1 MYKYCV
7 STDSNFAIKKIS
19 LNPKTFLHHDH
30 RSLESYLA
38 ARKEQ
43 LTIPVNEKA
52 YDRLLKAKKKGES
65 LSDVIIR
72 LSEAKVTALQRRGE
86 KEILTSDSRKLVV
99 EIDQDKCAG
108 AESCVSV
115 APAVFALD
123 PSELGGFRR
132 GGEPL
137 GMREVEER
145 TVRSDTIITA
155 AKSCPYHAI
164 YVKDVETGEEL
175 AG

>member
-1 MYKYCV
+1 M
-7 STDSNFAIKKIS
+7 
-19 LNPKTFLHHDH
+19 
-30 RSLESYLA
+30 A
-38 ARKEQ
+38 AGKDQ
-43 LTIPVNEKA
+43 LTISVNQKA

-86 KEILTSDSRKLVV
+86 KEIVTSDARKLVV
-99 EIDQDKCAG
+99 EIDQDKCVG

-115 APAVFALD
+115 APEVFALD
-123 PSELGGFRR
+123 PTELGGFRR
-132 GGEPL
+132 GAAPL
-137 GMREVEER
+137 GMKEVEER
-145 TVRSDTIITA
+145 TVDGDAVIRA

-164 YVKDVETGEEL
+164 YVKDVETGDEL

>member
-1 MYKYCV
+1 MA
-7 STDSNFAIKKIS
+7 SG
-19 LNPKTFLHHDH
+19 
-30 RSLESYLA
+30 
-38 ARKEQ
+38 KEA
-43 LTIPVNEKA
+43 LTISVNQKA

-86 KEILTSDSRKLVV
+86 KEIVTSDARKLVV
-99 EIDQDKCAG
+99 EIDQDKCVG

-115 APAVFALD
+115 SPEVFALD

-132 GGEPL
+132 DAAPL

-145 TVRSDTIITA
+145 TVDSDTIIRA

-164 YVKDVETGEEL
+164 YVRDAETGDEL
-175 AG
+175 AV

>member
-1 MYKYCV
+1 
-7 STDSNFAIKKIS
+7 
-19 LNPKTFLHHDH
+19 
-30 RSLESYLA
+30 LA
-38 ARKEQ
+38 AGKEQ
-43 LTIPVNEKA
+43 LSISVNQKA

-86 KEILTSDSRKLVV
+86 KEIETSDARRLVV
-99 EIDQDKCAG
+99 QIDQDKCVG

-115 APAVFALD
+115 SPEVFALD
-123 PSELGGFRR
+123 TSELGGFRR
-132 GGEPL
+132 GGAPL
-137 GMREVEER
+137 GMKEVEER
-145 TVRSDTIITA
+145 TVESDTIIRA

-164 YVKDVETGEEL
+164 YVKDSETGEEL